1 MMSLNCERRFWLSL
15 QLLAFCFAGVLLW
28 ILASMA
34 MRVSLGDVVVMLM
47 SDGIQSSVKLSIMTS
62 SISAAIAT
70 LLSVPI
76 GYVLARR
83 TFFAKWLVEA
93 ICIIPISAPPLVFGL
108 ALLIF
113 FQSTAGQLIEANVWK
128 FTFQVSGIVLCQ
140 CLITSAYAIQW
151 MQTVFHQQSN
161 RPEQIALT
169 LGCNRWG
176 AFFRVTI
183 PEARPA
189 ITTVALMAWAHCMG
203 VFGPIL
209 VFAGMIRGRTEVL
222 STTIWL
228 ELQSGN
234 LEAAIVASL
243 LLIVVAV
250 SVTAIAKRLQLSIGR
265 SAVTRSAATQTAAT
279 PAAVDQTAAT
289 PAGRADD

>member
-1 MMSLNCERRFWLSL
+1 MTASNADRRFWFSL
-15 QLLAFCFAGVLLW
+15 QLLAFCFAGSLLW

-34 MRVSLGDVVVMLM
+34 TRVSFGDVVGLLM
-47 SDGIQSSVKLSIMTS
+47 SDGMQSSVKLSVMTS

-70 LLSVPI
+70 MLSVPI

-83 TFFAKWLVEA
+83 AFFAKWLVEA
-93 ICIIPISAPPLVFGL
+93 TCMIPISSPPLVFGL

-113 FQSTAGQLIEANVWK
+113 FQSMVGQLIETNVWK
-128 FTFQVSGIVLCQ
+128 FTFEVSGIVLCQ
-140 CLITSAYAIQW
+140 SLISTAYAIQW
-151 MQTVFHQQSN
+151 MQTVFRQQSV

-169 LGCNRWG
+169 LGCNRWD
-176 AFFRVTI
+176 AFFKVTL
-183 PEARPA
+183 PESRPA
-189 ITTVALMAWAHCMG
+189 VLTVALMAWAHCMG

-243 LLIVVAV
+243 LLIFVAV
-250 SVTAIAKRLQLSIGR
+250 GVTAIGKRFQGSTKQ
-265 SAVTRSAATQTAAT
+265 ATTQT
-279 PAAVDQTAAT
+279 
-289 PAGRADD
+289 GRAND